1 MLEKTFHVGVSG
13 GGRAAGIAGYLSEHK
28 GIIIRGGPNNG
39 VRPYPA
45 AGVTSIASFRH
56 I

>member
-1 MLEKTFHVGVSG
+1 MNSPALFFFLLSALAPSTVAQSLTFTV
-13 GGRAAGIAGYLSEHK
+13 I
-28 GIIIRGGPNNG
+28 GPNNG